1 MYLQQ
6 SFFGNPEVIR
16 LKPKQKPTQN
26 EIDKYYAEHT
36 LRETVRHFRCRPS
49 KLNIS
54 PNLKNGRVRK
64 RLDIETEVQIVF
76 AKTFTKISDLALSK
90 IAGVS
95 NKTIAAVERRN
106 LDLKNLFEEYRT
118 QIGNRYC
125 EHFSQNMDMIMS
137 GMDAMLVEAF
147 SKKTIKK
154 AELKELIDGWSKL
167 HANIMEYV
175 PRDTMSESG
184 DVEAKAQLINAIEEA
199 VKANT
204 MDKAAME
211 GIYYSP
217 DDNDKDDADETAEV

>member
-6 SFFGNPEVIR
+6 SLFGNPEIIQ
-16 LKPKQKPTQN
+16 LKPKHKPTQN
-26 EIDKYYAEHT
+26 EIDKYYSEHT
-36 LRETVRHFRCRPS
+36 LRETVKHFKCRPS
-49 KLNIS
+49 KLNVS

-90 IAGVS
+90 VAGVS

-106 LDLKNLFEEYRT
+106 LALKNLFEEYRT
-118 QIGNRYC
+118 QIGNKYC
-125 EHFSQNMDMIMS
+125 EHFSQNMDMLMS

-167 HANIMEYV
+167 HANIMGYV
-175 PRDTMSESG
+175 PRNDISGSG
-184 DVEAKAQLINAIEEA
+184 DLDAKTQLMSALEDAI
-199 VKANT
+199 KANP
-204 MDKAAME
+204 MDKASME

-217 DDNDKDDADETAEV
+217 DDNDKDDADETAKI